1 MAGKLNGK
9 VAVVTGA
16 SRGIG
21 AAIARR
27 LASEGAA
34 VVVNYARGAA
44 PAERVVADIVASG
57 GKAVAAQADVSDP
70 SQVARLVARAR
81 EAFGGRV
88 DVLVNN
94 AGIFLV
100 GSIAEVDL
108 EHYQRQFAVNVQAV
122 FEVTRQFIPLLA
134 DGGRIVNVGSGL
146 GERVPYPGTSVYSAT
161 KFAVAGLTR
170 GWARDLAPRG
180 ITVNCVQPGS
190 TNTDMNPADPAV
202 NPGADAQL
210 ADIPLGR
217 YGKPEEVAS
226 AVAYLASPEAAF
238 VTGTVLTV
246 DGGALA

>member
-1 MAGKLNGK
+1 MSQKLSGK

-27 LASEGAA
+27 LAADGAA
-34 VVVNYARGAA
+34 VVVNYARGAEA
-44 PAERVVADIVASG
+44 AERVVAEILAAG
-57 GKAVAAQADVSDP
+57 GRAKAVQADVADAA
-70 SQVARLVARAR
+70 QVARLVEQARS
-81 EAFGGRV
+81 AFGGRV

-94 AGIFLV
+94 AGIFFV
-100 GSIAEVDL
+100 GGIAEVDP
-108 EHYQRQFAVNVQAV
+108 EHFRRTFAVNVEAV
-122 FEVTRQFIPLLA
+122 FEVTRQFVPHLA
-134 DGGRIVNVGSGL
+134 DGGRIVNIGSGL
-146 GERVPYPGTSVYSAT
+146 GERVPWPGISAYAAS

-202 NPGADAQL
+202 NAGAQMQL
-210 ADIPLGR
+210 RDIALGR
-217 YGKPEEVAS
+217 YGRPEEVAA
-226 AVAYLASPEAAF
+226 AVAFLASPDGSF
-238 VTGTVLTV
+238 VTGTILTV

>member
-44 PAERVVADIVASG
+44 PAERVVADIVAAG

-122 FEVTRQFIPLLA
+122 FEVTRQFVPLLA
-134 DGGRIVNVGSGL
+134 DGGRIVNVGSAL
-146 GERVPYPGTSVYSAT
+146 GERVPYPGLSVYSAT
-161 KFAVAGLTR
+161 KFAVAGLT
-170 GWARDLAPRG
+170 
-180 ITVNCVQPGS
+180 
-190 TNTDMNPADPAV
+190 
-202 NPGADAQL
+202 
-210 ADIPLGR
+210 
-217 YGKPEEVAS
+217 
-226 AVAYLASPEAAF
+226 
-238 VTGTVLTV
+238 
-246 DGGALA
+246 